1 MSASSIKSDENLLNW
16 SKALTRSK
24 QLLRSDWSNQN
35 PNFLASCQMLPLSR
49 LAAEKMTHCRG
60 KSLEDTWRLCGVE
73 TGGTETY
80 AAPVSALKTQG
91 FLAQVFLKPA
101 AAADAAV
108 AANSPIK
115 MKIGW
120 KTCCWR
126 YRKVTPRPIK
136 WNDHNLLKIVP
147 TMIFWSRLLG
157 SKNFLKRLSGES
169 IPSFIKSLKS
179 NICEKS
185 EQSLVSV
192 IYKRAASSDGECSH
206 PFKVELQV

>member
-1 MSASSIKSDENLLNW
+1 MCQT
-16 SKALTRSK
+16 LTRSK

-49 LAAEKMTHCRG
+49 LAAEKVTHCRW

-80 AAPVSALKTQG
+80 AAPVSALRTQD
-91 FLAQVFLKPA
+91 FLRKFFLSLMLLLLLLLLLLLWRRILQLKWRLGGKLA
-101 AAADAAV
+101 AEDIEKW
-108 AANSPIK
+108 P
-115 MKIGW
+115 
-120 KTCCWR
+120 
-126 YRKVTPRPIK
+126 PRPIK

-147 TMIFWSRLLG
+147 TMIFWSRSLG

-192 IYKRAASSDGECSH
+192 IYKRAASSDGER

>member
-1 MSASSIKSDENLLNW
+1 
-16 SKALTRSK
+16 
-24 QLLRSDWSNQN
+24 
-35 PNFLASCQMLPLSR
+35 MLPLSR

-73 TGGTETY
+73 TGGTESY
-80 AAPVSALKTQG
+80 AAPVSALRT
-91 FLAQVFLKPA
+91 FLRKFFLSLMLLLLLLWRRILQLKWRLGGKLA
-101 AAADAAV
+101 AEDIEKW
-108 AANSPIK
+108 P
-115 MKIGW
+115 
-120 KTCCWR
+120 
-126 YRKVTPRPIK
+126 PRPIK

-147 TMIFWSRLLG
+147 TMIFWSRSLG
-157 SKNFLKRLSGES
+157 SKNFLKRLSGEA

-192 IYKRAASSDGECSH
+192 IYKRAASSDGEH

>member
-1 MSASSIKSDENLLNW
+1 
-16 SKALTRSK
+16 
-24 QLLRSDWSNQN
+24 
-35 PNFLASCQMLPLSR
+35 MLPLSR

-80 AAPVSALKTQG
+80 AAPVSALRTR

-101 AAADAAV
+101 AATAV

-147 TMIFWSRLLG
+147 TMIFWSRSLG

-192 IYKRAASSDGECSH
+192 IYKRAASSDGEH